1 MITVNEGKMY
11 SHVAELVS
19 MGEQEPGVV
28 PKSGLAVRE
37 QSTSSDGATVGMGE
51 EVQLSG
57 VVTDHDHSYD
67 AQSGPP
73 VDWPAQWSAERVRCG
88 GGGITCTRT
97 PSGCGRESWRE
108 KSGSAFVCLAS
119 HRAPSRTGRAGR
131 PVRG

>member
-1 MITVNEGKMY
+1 MSEVVTVEVQLSAVITANEGAMY
-11 SHVAELVS
+11 SHVAVLVS

-37 QSTSSDGATVGMGE
+37 QSTSSNVVTVATGE

-73 VDWPAQWSAERVRCG
+73 ACA
-88 GGGITCTRT
+88 
-97 PSGCGRESWRE
+97 
-108 KSGSAFVCLAS
+108 
-119 HRAPSRTGRAGR
+119 
-131 PVRG
+131 